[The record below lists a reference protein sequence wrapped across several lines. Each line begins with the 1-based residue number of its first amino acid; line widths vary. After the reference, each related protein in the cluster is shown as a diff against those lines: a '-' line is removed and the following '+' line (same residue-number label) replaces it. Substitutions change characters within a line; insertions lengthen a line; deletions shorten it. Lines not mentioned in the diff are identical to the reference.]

1 MLNIRYTIRLV
12 SDAETS
18 SGLGS
23 DLIDGLVARN
33 VDGNPVIPAS
43 HIKGLMRQAVKDLP
57 GMVVTDD
64 TKKKFL
70 DVFGVPGIQRENG
83 ALFSVTDACVDGK
96 ATTRLISRTAIDDN
110 GVAKDSSLRTNEAIS
125 AGCKFSGNIHLNV
138 ESKFVDLLVRYSLL
152 SVFEVGGS
160 RNRGAGACVVTI
172 ADEKRTPGMVLREL
186 LALNDFAVQESSLS
200 ESCDSGSDET
210 VFVKLSFFADSS
222 ICVPELPIVGNNTI
236 VSGFAIPASAVQG
249 CVLTKINSLNPA
261 AATAAFESAN
271 FRTWPLLPLPNISG
285 LDGCYSVWAS
295 ASHKISKLANADK
308 SYNFCDETIEAYE
321 WDERPKNAPIKSA
334 DGVLI
339 AEGADKVTLWRS
351 GDMARHLS
359 AHGVV
364 NGGASGDERDFYTVE
379 SLAEKRFVGFAA
391 MPEKAFRLLENV
403 LGNEKNPGVD
413 PVVSIG
419 KARTVRGTG
428 KLFVEKVDS
437 LPVELPRTSK
447 DNKIVP
453 AFIVQSPI
461 LVDSD
466 ITAESA
472 DEILKTMVERAGWG
486 EVEKASASIRILF
499 GWNRHKNGLQKAEKV
514 IVPGSV
520 FSLKQIPDNLLEKFV
535 KGIGGGKDRGF
546 GAVLPHPNV
555 AKNRYIPDPEMKT
568 VASAN
573 DAAKEGWNL
582 WKISQRSGNPLSA
595 SQISQLMSRI
605 AVDKTADKVEVK
617 AYFNNQLLRPDTV
630 WNRWKHV
637 MEDVEMLLKKDPTYI
652 KAALTVWHDLRVA
665 EE

>member
-1 MLNIRYTIRLV
+1 MLNLSYTIRLV

-43 HIKGLMRQAVKDLP
+43 HIKGLMRQVVKDLP
-57 GMVVTDD
+57 GFVSDD
-64 TKKKFL
+64 KKKKFL
-70 DVFGVPGIQRENG
+70 DAFGVPGALRENG
-83 ALFSVTDACVDGK
+83 ALFSVTDACVDGE
-96 ATTRLISRTAIDDN
+96 AATRLISRTAIDEN

-125 AGCKFSGNIHLNV
+125 AGSKFSGHVHLNV
-138 ESKFVDLLVRYSLL
+138 DSKFVDLLVRYSLL

-160 RNRGAGACVVTI
+160 RNRGAGACVVSI

-186 LALNDFAVQESSLS
+186 LALNDFAVQESSSS
-200 ESCDSGSDET
+200 ECCTVGNDET
-210 VFVKLSFFADSS
+210 VFVKLSFVADSS

-249 CVLTKINSLNPA
+249 CILTKINSLNPA
-261 AATAAFESAN
+261 VATAAFESEN
-271 FRTWPLLPLPNISG
+271 FRTWPMLPIPNVPG
-285 LDGCYSVWAS
+285 FDGCYSVWAS
-295 ASHKISKLANADK
+295 ASHKISKLANANDT
-308 SYNFCDETIEAYE
+308 YNFCDEMIEPFQWE
-321 WDERPKNAPIKSA
+321 KCPKNAPIKSA

-339 AEGADKVTLWRS
+339 ACGTDKVSLWRS

-364 NGGASGDERDFYTVE
+364 NGGASDDERAFYTIE

-403 LGNEKNPGVD
+403 LGNEKNPGTD

-499 GWNRHKNGLQKAEKV
+499 GWNRHKNGLQKAERV
-514 IVPGSV
+514 IAPGSV
-520 FSLKQIPDNLLEKFV
+520 FSLRQIPDNLCEKFL
-535 KGIGGGKDRGF
+535 KGIGGGKERGF
-546 GAVLPHPNV
+546 GAVLPHPSI
-555 AKNRYIPDPEMKT
+555 AKSRYIPNPEKKT

-573 DAAKEGWNL
+573 DAAKEGWLL
-582 WKISQRSGNPLSA
+582 WKTSQRSGNPLSA
-595 SQISQLMSRI
+595 SQISQLICRI
-605 AVDKTADKVEVK
+605 AADKTADKVEVK
-617 AYFNNQLLRPDTV
+617 AYFDKQLHRPDNI
-630 WNRWKHV
+630 WDRWKFV
-637 MEDVEMLLKKDPTYI
+637 MEDIETLLEKDSAYV
-652 KAALTVWHDLRVA
+652 KAALNVWHDLRVA

>member
-1 MLNIRYTIRLV
+1 MLNLSYTIRLV

-43 HIKGLMRQAVKDLP
+43 HIKGLMRQVVKDLP
-57 GMVVTDD
+57 GFVSEDK
-64 TKKKFL
+64 KKKFL
-70 DVFGVPGIQRENG
+70 DAFGVPGALRENG
-83 ALFSVTDACVDGK
+83 ALFSVTDASVDDE
-96 ATTRLISRTAIDDN
+96 AATRLISRTAIDEN

-186 LALNDFAVQESSLS
+186 LALNDFTVQVYSLS

-210 VFVKLSFFADSS
+210 VFVKLSFVADSS

-249 CVLTKINSLNPA
+249 CILTKINSLNPA
-261 AATAAFESAN
+261 VATAAFESEN
-271 FRTWPLLPLPNISG
+271 FRTWPLLPVPNVPG
-285 LDGCYSVWAS
+285 FDGCYSVWAS
-295 ASHKISKLANADK
+295 ASHKISKLANANDT
-308 SYNFCDETIEAYE
+308 YNFCDETIEPFQWE
-321 WDERPKNAPIKSA
+321 KCPKNAPIKSA

-339 AEGADKVTLWRS
+339 AGGTDKVTLWRS

-364 NGGASGDERDFYTVE
+364 NGGASGVERAFYTVE

-403 LGNEKNPGVD
+403 LGNEKNPGTD

-499 GWNRHKNGLQKAEKV
+499 GWNRHKNGLQKAERV
-514 IVPGSV
+514 IAPGSV
-520 FSLKQIPDNLLEKFV
+520 FSLRQIPDNLCEKFL
-535 KGIGGGKDRGF
+535 KGIGGGKERGF
-546 GAVLPHPNV
+546 GAVLPHPSI
-555 AKNRYIPDPEMKT
+555 AKSRYIPNPEKKT

-573 DAAKEGWNL
+573 DAAKEGWLL
-582 WKISQRSGNPLSA
+582 WKTSQRSGNPLSA
-595 SQISQLMSRI
+595 SQISQLISRI
-605 AVDKTADKVEVK
+605 AADKTADKVEVK
-617 AYFNNQLLRPDTV
+617 AYFDKQLHRPDNI
-630 WNRWKHV
+630 WDRWKFV
-637 MEDVEMLLKKDPTYI
+637 MEDIETLLEKDSAYV
-652 KAALTVWHDLRVA
+652 KAALNVWHDLRVA